1 MHYNK
6 NNNYQAGSTF
16 HPCLGIKRILKLC
29 LKGIIQ
35 ERPTWMNSTF
45 GHCLVYEDLI
55 LQNNLHGKLV
65 ITLHINKY
73 VVKHKSAKLIKT

>member
-6 NNNYQAGSTF
+6 NNNYQASTQAVLSN
-16 HPCLGIKRILKLC
+16 PVKASKNIEIEII
-29 LKGIIQ
+29 KGIIH

-55 LQNNLHGKLV
+55 LHYNLHGKLV
-65 ITLHINKY
+65 ITLHINNNN
-73 VVKHKSAKLIKT
+73 I